1 MSNTFSPAHG
11 TNSSHWLTPA
21 PAIALSIANTSMY
34 PPCYFYHNPWCFFLY
49 FFIFVSQ
56 DEFSAEQSTPPPP
69 SVLFSPRTTEASLR
83 EEFAERR
90 RTAEAEAGPLLD
102 PPSQVG
108 NISCILLLILLSLSY
123 FSLCSRFGSRD

>member
-1 MSNTFSPAHG
+1 MVPIV
-11 TNSSHWLTPA
+11 LTVLPL
-21 PAIALSIANTSMY
+21 PAIALSIGNTSMY
-34 PPCYFYHNPWCFFLY
+34 PPCYFLSYSMVYFLFFS
-49 FFIFVSQ
+49 IFVSQ
-56 DEFSAEQSTPPPP
+56 DELSAEQSTPPPS

-102 PPSQVG
+102 PPLQVG